1 MKFRADNSRVTCYRF
16 SIGEISNKGLL
27 ILGLAAKSLEGLLGS
42 LAAIDADLTLYAIGT
57 LPTFGACQSVSN

>member
-1 MKFRADNSRVTCYRF
+1 M
-16 SIGEISNKGLL
+16 